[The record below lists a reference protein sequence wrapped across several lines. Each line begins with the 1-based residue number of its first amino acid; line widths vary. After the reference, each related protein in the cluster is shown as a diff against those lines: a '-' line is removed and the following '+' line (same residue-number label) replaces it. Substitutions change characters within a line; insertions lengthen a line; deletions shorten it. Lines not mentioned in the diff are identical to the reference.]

1 MVQRKKKTSRRK
13 KNDAAPSA
21 GGSGGEGGGSIREQ
35 SSLWASKARDAHDN
49 CERGK
54 NAQKKLKQRRN
65 RSGQ

>member
-1 MVQRKKKTSRRK
+1 MVQRKKKVSRR
-13 KNDAAPSA
+13 NRSATAPPDV
-21 GGSGGEGGGSIREQ
+21 GGSRSSSIREQ
-35 SSLWASKARDAHDN
+35 SSQWANKARNAHDN